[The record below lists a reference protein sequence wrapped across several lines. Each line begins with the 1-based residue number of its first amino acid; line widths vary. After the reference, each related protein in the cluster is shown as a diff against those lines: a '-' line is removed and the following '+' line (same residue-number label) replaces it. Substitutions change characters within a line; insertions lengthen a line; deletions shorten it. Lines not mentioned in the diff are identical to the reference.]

1 MSTPNTN
8 PDLEDDNERP
18 AQICVVY
25 DPRTGRVV
33 HAHEFYGTGY
43 KPEDCARM
51 ALKTVEGLGRDTT
64 AGLEVLHPPELQMGR
79 DTMLRVDL
87 KSKRLVTEIRPWRRI
102 RSK

>member
-1 MSTPNTN
+1 MSISNTN

-33 HAHEFYGTGY
+33 HAHEFYGTGL
-43 KPEDCARM
+43 KREDCVRM
-51 ALKTVEGLGRDTT
+51 ALQTVERLGGEKT
-64 AGLEVLHPPELQMGR
+64 AGLEVLHPPELQTRR

-87 KSKRLVTEIRPWRRI
+87 KSKQLVTQDMPSRRI